1 MIIIDGK
8 KISQNIRTE
17 ISQDII
23 RIKSIYNVSPKLIAV
38 LIGDDPASEIYVR
51 NKKRSAIEIGIDA
64 EVINLPA
71 STTEETLLN
80 LLDQLNN
87 DQSVHGILVQ
97 LPLPDHI
104 DEDVII
110 QSISFAKDVDGL
122 HPVNLGKLMIGNP
135 YLIHATP
142 SGVQQLLIRKNIAIE
157 GKHIVICG
165 RGNIVG
171 KPLANILMQR
181 DVHANATVS
190 ICHSKTP
197 NLIDFT
203 LRADILIAA
212 IGQPNFIK
220 SDMVKDGVVI
230 IDVGTNRVE
239 SNLTKS
245 GYKLVGDVEFDTVS
259 SKASAITP
267 VPGGVGPMTI
277 AMLLKNTALA
287 CESILKK

>member
-110 QSISFAKDVDGL
+110 QSISFAKM
-122 HPVNLGKLMIGNP
+122 LMV
-135 YLIHATP
+135 Y
-142 SGVQQLLIRKNIAIE
+142 
-157 GKHIVICG
+157 
-165 RGNIVG
+165 
-171 KPLANILMQR
+171 IL
-181 DVHANATVS
+181 
-190 ICHSKTP
+190 
-197 NLIDFT
+197 
-203 LRADILIAA
+203 
-212 IGQPNFIK
+212 
-220 SDMVKDGVVI
+220 
-230 IDVGTNRVE
+230 
-239 SNLTKS
+239 
-245 GYKLVGDVEFDTVS
+245 
-259 SKASAITP
+259 
-267 VPGGVGPMTI
+267 
-277 AMLLKNTALA
+277 
-287 CESILKK
+287 